1 MGLADGPTEVH
12 KVTVARQ
19 VLREYK
25 PQRRPLADR
34 AHPRKKPRPRPRR
47 STPTYLEH
55 EVGNL

>member
-19 VLREYK
+19 VLRDY
-25 PQRRPLADR
+25 RPAEGMWPSAWIPGR
-34 AHPRKKPRPRPRR
+34 IEAAKEKYAHL
-47 STPTYLEH
+47 LEL

>member
-19 VLREYK
+19 VLRDYK
-25 PQRRPLADR
+25 ATDGMWPTAWIPGRIEAAREQYADL
-34 AHPRKKPRPRPRR
+34 
-47 STPTYLEH
+47 LEL